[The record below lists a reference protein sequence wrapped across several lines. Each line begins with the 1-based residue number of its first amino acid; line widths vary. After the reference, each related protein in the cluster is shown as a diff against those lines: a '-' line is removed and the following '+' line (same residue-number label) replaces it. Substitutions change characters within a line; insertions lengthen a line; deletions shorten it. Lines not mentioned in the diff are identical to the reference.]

1 MAPPARAS
9 TAVVAAPRSPWAVL
23 AHAPSLV
30 MSALVDAV
38 LQAILAVLA
47 AILPAPWLARLA
59 VVVAT
64 KRGALTK
71 TLGAVLAGVA
81 TQKWI
86 VPAVAQKLLD
96 ASHMAILAMTM
107 QSPTPKSVQSG
118 LTAQLRDTGPLPTV
132 LKMTKPMRILY
143 KDRVVALASVPRPTS
158 VPPNGG
164 IVNMDADMQI
174 ADADGM
180 AQFCTDLVMARDEVP
195 FTMSGDGGI
204 TIALFN
210 GHVLIPGLSLTKT
223 VSLRGMA
230 GLADMTIE
238 SVDLVDSTATDLI
251 MECVCTVM
259 NPAPVAMNSGTVR
272 FTMTTPALVA
282 SDPDAPPIAHVAMPD
297 MTLVP
302 GMNRLSARCSMPRPH
317 PATVA
322 HHGARQAGIRLL
334 SRFLTNRSSPVLVRG
349 DSADAA
355 PYLTPAIRA
364 VQVATVLP
372 PMPPMPLLIQ
382 TTMQLSQVSLV
393 AQIAPAKLTMCNP
406 FAVPMTITR
415 MRGGAYVSRD
425 AGSSMLSPPPA
436 MSTRRA
442 SSSAGST
449 SSRSSTTSGTDPLTP
464 SMELVPSA
472 SASNDDDED
481 PLAPPYAGAPCMGT
495 FDAHVMLYVP
505 GFATVTC
512 DEPVPMGLQ
521 LGLAQLRALAASG
534 GSLKVDCRCVID
546 CRVGQCVLAGVPYR
560 QDGVAV
566 LVTL

>member
-1 MAPPARAS
+1 MAPLARSS
-9 TAVVAAPRSPWAVL
+9 TAVATPRTPWAVL
-23 AHAPSLV
+23 ASAPLLV
-30 MSALVDAV
+30 VSALVDAV
-38 LQAILAVLA
+38 LRAILGVLE
-47 AILPAPWLARLA
+47 AILPAPWLVRLA

-64 KRGALTK
+64 KRGTLTK
-71 TLGAVLAGVA
+71 ALGAVVAAMA

-86 VPAVAQKLLD
+86 VPAIAQKLLD
-96 ASHMAILAMTM
+96 ASYMAILAMTM

-158 VPPNGG
+158 VPANGG
-164 IVNMDADMQI
+164 IVTMDADMQI

-195 FTMSGDGGI
+195 FTMSGDGAI

-210 GHVLIPGLSLTKT
+210 GRVLIPGLSLTKT

-272 FTMTTPALVA
+272 FIMTTPSLVA

-393 AQIAPAKLTMCNP
+393 AQVAPAKLTMCNP

-415 MRGGAYVSRD
+415 MRGGAYVSRNPGT
-425 AGSSMLSPPPA
+425 AALASPPPA
-436 MSTRRA
+436 MSTRRT
-442 SSSAGST
+442 SSSAAST
-449 SSRSSTTSGTDPLTP
+449 SSGSSTSGTDPLTP

-472 SASNDDDED
+472 SNDDDED
-481 PLAPPYAGAPCMGT
+481 PLAPPYPGAPCMGT

-560 QDGVAV
+560 QDGVSV